1 MKREAKA
8 LEKKKKVFLI
18 SPVRNADPA
27 VKALVEAYVTDLET
41 HGHTVHWPARD
52 TKQNDPTGGWNICVT
67 NFTKMFEA
75 DEVHVWY
82 EKTSAGSLFDM
93 GGLFMLVELMKMK
106 KPIVIANE
114 VDVEDKEP
122 KSFFKVLKRLAKAAQ
137 EKTTLQ

>member
-1 MKREAKA
+1 MKREA
-8 LEKKKKVFLI
+8 LKKKKVFLI
-18 SPVRNADPA
+18 SPVRNADPD
-27 VKALVEAYVTDLET
+27 VMALVEAYVADLET
-41 HGHTVHWPARD
+41 HGCTVHWPVRD

-82 EKTSAGSLFDM
+82 VKTSVGSLFDM
-93 GGLFMLVELMKMK
+93 GGLFMLVEVMKMK

-114 VDVEDKEP
+114 VDVEDKEQ
-122 KSFFKVLKRLAKAAQ
+122 KSFFKVLKRLAKTAQ